1 MSKLIPLGARLLVKP
16 TQEKKTTAGGL
27 YIPDTVK
34 ELPTTGTIVDMGT
47 GTPDEPMNK
56 VKIGDLVMFGKHAG
70 TEINI
75 SNDKGENEPH
85 LIINLRDIYGIIK
98 D

>member
-16 TQEKKTTAGGL
+16 TQQEKKTNSGI
-27 YIPDTVK
+27 YIPDTVVEK
-34 ELPTTGTIVDMGT
+34 PTTGTIVDMGT

-75 SNDKGENEPH
+75 SNDNGENETH
-85 LIINLRDIYGIIK
+85 LIINLRDLYGIIK